1 MSGELSPAPKNSL
14 AMSVFITRSTRVPVS
29 DSNCSATDSRPS
41 ASDSSNQTV
50 ITSVWVSPSEFASET
65 TEAGSLDEHPARAS
79 AEIMVAP
86 IKPSAPVLV
95 AFNGTPFDTKTR
107 EMNNNIP

>member
-29 DSNCSATDSRPS
+29 DSNCSATDTRPS
-41 ASDSSNQTV
+41 ASDSSNQTAR
-50 ITSVWVSPSEFASET
+50 TSLWVVTSEFASET
-65 TEAGSLDEHPARAS
+65 TEAGSLDEQPARVS

-86 IKPSAPVLV
+86 IKRSA
-95 AFNGTPFDTKTR
+95 R
-107 EMNNNIP
+107 RS